1 MILRTPLSLL
11 IFTLFN
17 SSKVNERRLKRD
29 KDWEIGG
36 DRKGA
41 ANNGKTTTTEFKMT
55 TSETIFN
62 NRQFISGFEE
72 CQSLEEVQDLLYD
85 LKLDL
90 SDLEFEEVMAS
101 VANLGFSI

>member
-1 MILRTPLSLL
+1 
-11 IFTLFN
+11 
-17 SSKVNERRLKRD
+17 
-29 KDWEIGG
+29 
-36 DRKGA
+36 
-41 ANNGKTTTTEFKMT
+41 MT